1 MWPTFFGILGI
12 VKGCSCLTQSRISNL
27 SLSEKEPQTAVL
39 EACISVCIVCRNEAD
54 KLGPCLESVGWA
66 DEILVMDL
74 SSEDDSAIV
83 AQRYGAQI
91 VQREPFPIVEPLR
104 NEIAVAATYDWI
116 LALDPDERVTPGLA
130 HALKE
135 LAQRD
140 ELDAIVIPR
149 MNYDL
154 GYPPSN
160 PIQRYEP
167 QLRMYRRTRVR
178 WPDVPNTLPSVPD
191 DRKFYLPQ
199 SDDVVIIH
207 DRSRNVP
214 EILERV
220 IRYAPMQAQSMLDQ
234 GQRFS
239 ASAMLSALA
248 SQMDK
253 EFFRAEAWK
262 DGLPG
267 VLRATILVGY
277 KFYVWTAFWQL
288 SGAQRTQE
296 DDRLIRRLGAALDLG
311 WRFWRTVGSVSRF
324 LRRLGGGKRK
334 S

>member
-1 MWPTFFGILGI
+1 M
-12 VKGCSCLTQSRISNL
+12 
-27 SLSEKEPQTAVL
+27 SLSENKSEMDVH

-54 KLGPCLESVGWA
+54 KLPRCLESVQWA

-74 SSEDDSAIV
+74 SSQDGSASV
-83 AQRYGAQI
+83 AESYGAYI
-91 VQREPFPIVEPLR
+91 FSRDPFPIVEPLR
-104 NEIAVAATYDWI
+104 NELSAKARNDWI
-116 LALDPDERVTPGLA
+116 LAVDPDESITPKLA
-130 HALKE
+130 DELKK

-140 ELDAIVIPR
+140 DLDAVVIPR

-167 QLRMYRRTRVR
+167 QLRMYRRSRVQ
-178 WPDVPNTLPSVPD
+178 WPAIPNTLPSVPD
-191 DRKFYLPQ
+191 DRKFYLPPH
-199 SDDVVIIH
+199 DDMVIIH
-207 DRSRNVP
+207 DRSRNIP
-214 EILERV
+214 EILDRV

-234 GQRFS
+234 GQHFS
-239 ASAMLSALA
+239 AKVMLSALA
-248 SQMDK
+248 SQADK

-267 VLRATILVGY
+267 LLRAVILVGY

-288 SGAQRTQE
+288 SGAQRTEE
-296 DDRLIRRLGAALDLG
+296 DDRFIRRLGTFLNFVRRL
-311 WRFWRTVGSVSRF
+311 VGLVLSVPQL
-324 LRRLGGGKRK
+324 LRRSVGKKRE

>member
-1 MWPTFFGILGI
+1 MSVPN
-12 VKGCSCLTQSRISNL
+12 NL
-27 SLSEKEPQTAVL
+27 NSAKLNETEKMNGTTG
-39 EACISVCIVCRNEAD
+39 ISVCVVCRNEAD
-54 KLGPCLESVGWA
+54 KLPKCLESVQWA

-74 SSEDDSAIV
+74 LSQDGSALV
-83 AQRYGAQI
+83 AEKYGAHI
-91 VQREPFPIVEPLR
+91 VSRDPFPIVEPLR
-104 NEIAVAATYDWI
+104 NELSARAHHDWI
-116 LALDPDERVTPGLA
+116 LALDPDESIAPGLA
-130 HALKE
+130 QVLKE
-135 LAQRD
+135 LAQRED
-140 ELDAIVIPR
+140 LDAIVIPR

-167 QLRMYRRTRVR
+167 QLRMYRRSRVQ
-178 WPDVPNTLPSVPD
+178 WPNVPNMLPSVPE
-191 DRKFYLPQ
+191 DRKFSLPQ
-199 SDDVVIIH
+199 NDDMVIIH

-214 EILERV
+214 EILDRV

-239 ASAMLSALA
+239 AKAMLSALA
-248 SQMDK
+248 AQVEK

-288 SGAQRTQE
+288 SGAHRTEE
-296 DDRLIRRLGAALDLG
+296 DDRVIRRLGSFLQLSRRMLNLG
-311 WRFWRTVGSVSRF
+311 LSAPRF
-324 LRRLGGGKRK
+324 LRRVLGRK
-334 S
+334 QER